1 MSNATK
7 RIPVTEE
14 RWKELN
20 ELKEA
25 GETYDDLL
33 AELIQEH
40 QRRRL
45 AERTREVR
53 DADTEELVPLDEL

>member
-1 MSNATK
+1 MSNASK

-20 ELKEA
+20 ELKQA

-45 AERTREVR
+45 VERTKEVR
-53 DADTEELVPLDEL
+53 EADSEELTSHDEL

>member
-1 MSNATK
+1 MSNASK

-20 ELKEA
+20 ELKGA

-33 AELIQEH
+33 GELIKEH

-45 AERTREVR
+45 AERAKEVR
-53 DADTEELVPLDEL
+53 EADSEELTSLDEL

>member
-1 MSNATK
+1 MSNASK

-20 ELKEA
+20 ELKGA

-33 AELIQEH
+33 GDLIREH

-45 AERTREVR
+45 AERAKEVR
-53 DADTEELVPLDEL
+53 EADSEELTSLDEL

>member
-1 MSNATK
+1 MSNANK

-20 ELKEA
+20 ELKGA

-33 AELIQEH
+33 GDLIREH

-45 AERTREVR
+45 AERAKEVR
-53 DADTEELVPLDEL
+53 EAESEELTPLDEL